1 MDDRAYMLVKKRVR
15 ELVEVD
21 LNYYKAPQ
29 VRRRLDALLSRSGH
43 GTWSRYFQQ
52 LEGDP
57 QALREFKN
65 YLTINVS
72 EFYRD
77 ANKWVCLAE
86 KVLPELLRK
95 RTRMRIWSAGCSHGA
110 EAYTLAMILD
120 QVSSFPRGHYI
131 LATDI
136 DRGMLDVGRRG
147 GPYSAD
153 DVRGVKKD
161 VLRRCFE
168 QNGDG
173 YLVKPA
179 LRSRVT
185 FRHHDLLNDP
195 FEEDFDLIACRNVVI
210 YFTQETK
217 SALYRRF
224 ADALRPGGVLF
235 VGGTEI
241 IPSVKELPLRSFH
254 ISFYRKH
261 EAA

>member
-1 MDDRAYMLVKKRVR
+1 MDDREYTLVKKRVR
-15 ELVEVD
+15 DLVEVD
-21 LNYYKAPQ
+21 LNHYKAPQ
-29 VRRRLDALLSRSGH
+29 VRRRLSALLVRSGQK
-43 GTWSRYFQQ
+43 TWSQYFRQ

-57 QALREFKN
+57 EALRGFKN

-77 ANKWVCLAE
+77 APKWAYLEE
-86 KVLPELLRK
+86 KVLPELLKK

-120 QVSSFPRGHYI
+120 QARSFSRGHYI

-153 DVRGVKKD
+153 DVKDVEKD
-161 VLRRCFE
+161 VLRRYFDH
-168 QNGDG
+168 NGDG
-173 YLVKPA
+173 YLVKPT
-179 LRSRVT
+179 LRSRVN

-195 FEEDFDLIACRNVVI
+195 FEKDFDLIACRNVVI
-210 YFTQETK
+210 YFTRETK
-217 SALYRRF
+217 RMLYRRF

-241 IPSVKELPLRSFH
+241 ISSVKELPLRSFH
-254 ISFYRKH
+254 ISFYQKH